1 LDEIT
6 AGPLP
11 WHRGLLGH
19 LGEIPMIGALVVTHG
34 HLGRELVAAAE
45 MIVGEI
51 SHIQAVSVGWHDD
64 VNDARK
70 DIEKRI
76 TEVEG
81 GSGVI
86 ILTDMFGGTPSNI
99 AFSFHDPGKVDVVTG
114 VNLPMII
121 KIAGQKE
128 GETLDSLAGI
138 VRDQG
143 RSSISTAS
151 EFLSV

>member
-1 LDEIT
+1 
-6 AGPLP
+6 
-11 WHRGLLGH
+11 
-19 LGEIPMIGALVVTHG
+19 MIGALVVTHG
-34 HLGRELVAAAE
+34 HLGQELVAAAE
-45 MIVGEI
+45 MIVGDI
-51 SHIQAVSVGWHDD
+51 SHIKAVSIGWHDD

-76 TEVEG
+76 TEVESG
-81 GSGVI
+81 KGVI

-99 AFSFHDPGKVDVVTG
+99 ALSFHDPGKVDVLTG

-128 GETLDSLAGI
+128 GDTLESLARI

-143 RSSISTAS
+143 RSSISMAS
-151 EFLSV
+151 DFLSA

>member
-1 LDEIT
+1 
-6 AGPLP
+6 
-11 WHRGLLGH
+11 
-19 LGEIPMIGALVVTHG
+19 MIGALVVTHG
-34 HLGRELVAAAE
+34 HLGQELVAAAE

-51 SHIQAVSVGWHDD
+51 SHIQSVSIGWHDD

-76 TEVEG
+76 IEVE
-81 GSGVI
+81 SGNGVL

-99 AFSFHDPGKVDVVTG
+99 ALSFHDPGKVDVVTG

-128 GETLDSLAGI
+128 GDTLDSLARI

-143 RSSISTAS
+143 RSSIAMAS
-151 EFLSV
+151 DFLAL

>member
-1 LDEIT
+1 
-6 AGPLP
+6 
-11 WHRGLLGH
+11 
-19 LGEIPMIGALVVTHG
+19 MIGALVVTHG
-34 HLGRELVAAAE
+34 HLGQELVAAAE
-45 MIVGEI
+45 MIVGDI
-51 SHIQAVSVGWHDD
+51 SHIQAVSIGWHDD

-76 TEVEG
+76 TEVES
-81 GSGVI
+81 GSGVL

-99 AFSFHDPGKVDVVTG
+99 ALSFHDPGKVDVLTG

-128 GETLDSLAGI
+128 GDTLDSLART

-143 RSSISTAS
+143 RSSISMAS
-151 EFLSV
+151 DFLGA

>member
-1 LDEIT
+1 
-6 AGPLP
+6 
-11 WHRGLLGH
+11 
-19 LGEIPMIGALVVTHG
+19 MIGALVVTHG

-45 MIVGEI
+45 MIVGEVAY
-51 SHIQAVSVGWHDD
+51 IQSVSIGWHDD

-76 TEVEG
+76 ADVE
-81 GSGVI
+81 SGKGVL

-99 AFSFHDPGKVDVVTG
+99 AFSLHDPEKIDVVTG

-121 KIAGQKE
+121 KIAAQKD
-128 GETLDSLAGI
+128 GDTLNSLARI

-143 RSSISTAS
+143 RSSIAMAS
-151 EFLSV
+151 DFLGA

>member
-1 LDEIT
+1 
-6 AGPLP
+6 
-11 WHRGLLGH
+11 
-19 LGEIPMIGALVVTHG
+19 MIGALVVTHG
-34 HLGRELVAAAE
+34 HLGQELVAAAE
-45 MIVGEI
+45 MIVGEV
-51 SHIQAVSVGWHDD
+51 SHIQAVSIGWHDD

-76 TEVEG
+76 AEVEYG
-81 GSGVI
+81 KGVL

-99 AFSFHDPGKVDVVTG
+99 AFSLHEPGRIDVVTG

-128 GETLDSLAGI
+128 GDTLGALARI

-143 RSSISTAS
+143 RSSIAMAS
-151 EFLSV
+151 DFLDV

>member
-1 LDEIT
+1 
-6 AGPLP
+6 
-11 WHRGLLGH
+11 
-19 LGEIPMIGALVVTHG
+19 MIGALVVTHG
-34 HLGRELVAAAE
+34 HLGQELVAAAE

-51 SHIQAVSVGWHDD
+51 SHIQAVSIGWHDD

-76 TEVEG
+76 AEVENG
-81 GSGVI
+81 KGVL

-99 AFSFHDPGKVDVVTG
+99 AFSLHEPGRIDVVTG

-128 GETLDSLAGI
+128 GDTLGSLARI

-143 RSSISTAS
+143 RSSISMAS
-151 EFLSV
+151 DFLDA

>member
-1 LDEIT
+1 
-6 AGPLP
+6 
-11 WHRGLLGH
+11 
-19 LGEIPMIGALVVTHG
+19 MVGALVVTHG

-51 SHIQAVSVGWHDD
+51 SHIQSVSVGWHDD
-64 VNDARK
+64 VNDARN

-76 TEVEG
+76 AEVE
-81 GSGVI
+81 SGQGVL

-121 KIAGQKE
+121 KIAGQK
-128 GETLDSLAGI
+128 GEDALDSLAGI

-151 EFLSV
+151 EFLGV

>member
-1 LDEIT
+1 
-6 AGPLP
+6 
-11 WHRGLLGH
+11 
-19 LGEIPMIGALVVTHG
+19 MIGALVVTHG

-51 SHIQAVSVGWHDD
+51 SHIQSVSVGWHDD

-76 TEVEG
+76 AEVES
-81 GSGVI
+81 GSGVL

-121 KIAGQKE
+121 KIASQK
-128 GETLDSLAGI
+128 GDNTLDSLAGI

-151 EFLSV
+151 EFLGV